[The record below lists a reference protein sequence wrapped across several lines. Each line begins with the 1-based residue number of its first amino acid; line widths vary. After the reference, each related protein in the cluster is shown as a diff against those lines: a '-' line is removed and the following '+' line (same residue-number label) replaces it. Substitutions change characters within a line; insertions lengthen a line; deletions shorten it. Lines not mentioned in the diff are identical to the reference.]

1 MANRYRTLAGI
12 AALLVTLAAT
22 LGGPRTAL
30 AAPAGPC
37 DTDLEQPNVRPAA
50 PASVA
55 EGLGEPFA
63 FPAGVID
70 RQAVLADVVA
80 AVQTQA
86 TDLGLE
92 ACYRE
97 KPARIASRVDFLS
110 PYEFLVVSLF
120 DQDTARRDA
129 LLDQYK
135 SDPRGAIDAL
145 GDAYP
150 STRAQAAMA
159 TFAFFDQANGHI
171 RVNAAKVPP
180 ADVRRILV
188 HEFWHAMPIARTWTA
203 PDGRTMRASGFW
215 LQERRDGVRSWIP
228 LEDRQ
233 GLPYAS
239 YMMDEAMATLME
251 NRYAGPSKFAR
262 PDLAEVE
269 QFLDKLIAVAGP
281 AAVFGDYLHS
291 QPYEI
296 GSLAETHRA
305 SFPELEPI
313 ARP

>member
-1 MANRYRTLAGI
+1 MANRYRALAGI
-12 AALLVTLAAT
+12 AALLVTLAAALT
-22 LGGPRTAL
+22 GARPAL
-30 AAPAGPC
+30 AAAGPC
-37 DTDLEQPNVRPAA
+37 DSDLEQPSVKPVA

-63 FPAGVID
+63 FPAGAID

-80 AVQTQA
+80 AVEKQA
-86 TDLGLE
+86 SELNLDS
-92 ACYRE
+92 CYRE
-97 KPARIASRVDFLS
+97 KPARIAGHVDFLS

-120 DQDTARRDA
+120 DQDAARRDV

-135 SDPRGAIDAL
+135 TDARGAIKAL

-150 STRAQAAMA
+150 STRAQAAL
-159 TFAFFDQANGHI
+159 TSFAFFDQANGHI
-171 RVNAAKVPP
+171 RVNAARVPP
-180 ADVRRILV
+180 AEIRRILV
-188 HEFWHAMPIARTWTA
+188 HEMWHAMPIARTWTGQ
-203 PDGRTMRASGFW
+203 DGRTMRASGFW
-215 LQERRDGVRSWIP
+215 LQERRAGVRSWVP

-239 YMMDEAMATLME
+239 YMLDEAMATLME

-262 PDLAEVE
+262 ADLTEVE
-269 QFLDKLIAVAGP
+269 QFLDKLIGVAGP
-281 AAVFGDYLHS
+281 GAVFADYLHS